1 MKIIFFVLLFPSFS
15 WAGDAHCYGMKDTN
29 NRNYCLGIQKRQAS
43 YCNKIDKNSL
53 QYLCLAELTKQ
64 KSYCDEIKL
73 VDDANNCKKLFR
85 FK

>member
-1 MKIIFFVLLFPSFS
+1 MKFLLFFLFLPQLS
-15 WAGDAHCYGMKDTN
+15 WAGDGHCYAMKDLN
-29 NRNYCLGIQKRQAS
+29 NRNYCLGIAKKQES
-43 YCNKIDKNSL
+43 YCNKIDKNSM

-64 KSYCDEIKL
+64 KSYCEKITA